1 MLKELEEF
9 KKFKETYQFTQ
20 LEIIE
25 IDGKEYC
32 LDYPL
37 YDEDGKAIGQC
48 DKWINIGYRNSG
60 SLPKVLSNLY
70 PYEFELRGIKL
81 SSIESFFQGIKFVDK
96 NLQTLAFSYSGTDAV
111 HIKGCSDYDWK
122 QTGKI
127 YWQGEEIDRY
137 SKEYEDLVDELYI
150 SAIQNSLYRNA
161 LKKCEVDLI
170 HSIGDTEKNNTVF
183 TRYEFEKQINCLKD
197 FIRNKDTK

>member
-81 SSIESFFQGIKFVDK
+81 SSIESFF
-96 NLQTLAFSYSGTDAV
+96 
-111 HIKGCSDYDWK
+111 
-122 QTGKI
+122 
-127 YWQGEEIDRY
+127 
-137 SKEYEDLVDELYI
+137 
-150 SAIQNSLYRNA
+150 
-161 LKKCEVDLI
+161 
-170 HSIGDTEKNNTVF
+170 
-183 TRYEFEKQINCLKD
+183 
-197 FIRNKDTK
+197 